1 MNDLL
6 LDHYIGNHSSLS
18 GPTYLISYYNNKER
32 HLQSQWSVVGR
43 FGRRDWVVVVVV
55 VGWIRC
61 SDGHSCEKHQKENQ
75 RKMMRS

>member
-43 FGRRDWVVVVVV
+43 IGRRDWVVVVVV
-55 VGWIRC
+55 VG
-61 SDGHSCEKHQKENQ
+61 
-75 RKMMRS
+75 